1 MQFVTGDPNKKI
13 VIHIDDE
20 TEDAGELDGELI
32 DIRTYRQK
40 VMDYLKEHTDNPVI
54 QKIHT
59 LEKINADDLKE
70 LEDILWHQLGTR
82 EDYAAEAENKTLAV
96 FVRSLIG
103 LDQNAIN
110 KKFGDFLD
118 GNALTAQQQ
127 EFVKAIID
135 YVRANGNITVNDLT
149 EVEPFADYNLADLF
163 GDKLPILIKI
173 IDTVQNSVI
182 AA

>member
-1 MQFVTGDPNKKI
+1 M
-13 VIHIDDE
+13 
-20 TEDAGELDGELI
+20 
-32 DIRTYRQK
+32 
-40 VMDYLKEHTDNPVI
+40 
-54 QKIHT
+54 
-59 LEKINADDLKE
+59 
-70 LEDILWHQLGTR
+70 
-82 EDYAAEAENKTLAV
+82 
-96 FVRSLIG
+96 IG

-110 KKFGDFLD
+110 KKFGEFLD

-173 IDTVQNSVI
+173 IDTVQNSVV